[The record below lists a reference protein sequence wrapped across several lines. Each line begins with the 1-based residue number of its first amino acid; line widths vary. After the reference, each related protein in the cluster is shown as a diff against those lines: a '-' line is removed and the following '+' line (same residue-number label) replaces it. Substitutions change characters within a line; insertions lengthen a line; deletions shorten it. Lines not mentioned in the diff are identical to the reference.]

1 MKILIVEDDAVSSM
15 LLKTILAPYG
25 ECSTVEDGESA
36 VRAFDKALT
45 DQSPFLLICLDIM
58 LPGLDGQNAL
68 KQMRAIEERHGVGGL
83 DGARVVMIT
92 ALGDHRSIMEAFRS
106 QCEGYIVKPIR
117 KDKVIGQLKDL
128 GLIRDSE
135 AELPRSKLRG
145 VHP

>member
-1 MKILIVEDDAVSSM
+1 MKILIVEDDVVSSM

-25 ECSTVEDGESA
+25 ECTTVEDGESA

-45 DQSPFLLICLDIM
+45 ERSAFSLICLDIM

-68 KQMRAIEERHGVGGL
+68 KQMRAIEERHGIGGL

-106 QCEGYIVKPIR
+106 QCEGYVVKPIR
-117 KDKVIGQLKDL
+117 KDKVINQLRDL
-128 GLIRDSE
+128 GLIGVTE
-135 AELPRSKLRG
+135 SKQSG
-145 VHP
+145 KAVS